1 MKYVLV
7 SVRRGFGAWVVRGVG
22 GSGVSDTSSR
32 PGSSSAQVS
41 SLGSAVKASLG
52 KCHGLPVVGWLCR
65 PKSRWKYSGSRRPVN
80 LHWRTGVARAWA
92 IGFIL
97 VYLPSIPLIGIITEW
112 ITPQLL
118 GEGGEL
124 VLAGRWF
131 GGTVSFAGGCELGIH
146 QWRQRE
152 RCRWQW

>member
-1 MKYVLV
+1 M
-7 SVRRGFGAWVVRGVG
+7 VRGVG
-22 GSGVSDTSSR
+22 EFGVPDASSR
-32 PGSSSAQVS
+32 PGSSSERVS
-41 SLGSAVKASLG
+41 SLGSALKASLG

-92 IGFIL
+92 IGFISA
-97 VYLPSIPLIGIITEW
+97 YLSAISLIEGFTEW
-112 ITPQLL
+112 ITAQLL
-118 GEGGEL
+118 GEGGEV

-131 GGTVSFAGGCELGIH
+131 GGAVSFAGGGELGIH

-152 RCRWQW
+152 GCGWQ